1 MRRYGGAG
9 SVVKPELV
17 ALALACQVACEVISW
32 ALDPDKAPLLF
43 SFFLFYLI
51 GIRRRLFAML
61 VLH

>member
-43 SFFLFYLI
+43 SFFLFI
-51 GIRRRLFAML
+51 S
-61 VLH
+61 